1 MTQDSLGSF
10 FLSPQTFTPGT
21 SNLSCS
27 QLLGFTGK
35 LSVPSKV
42 RAPCE
47 IKRAAEGEDKTCK
60 WEVERKHIAKPG
72 LKSSPRA
79 YVSCGRGGLAFCPPC

>member
-10 FLSPQTFTPGT
+10 SLSPQTFTPGT
-21 SNLSCS
+21 SNLSRS
-27 QLLGFTGK
+27 QLLGFAGK

-47 IKRAAEGEDKTCK
+47 IKQAAEGEDKTCK
-60 WEVERKHIAKPG
+60 WEVERKHVAKPG

-79 YVSCGRGGLAFCPPC
+79 YVSCG